1 MDSGDHSRSVVVD
14 RRDTPRGELVLRRA
28 GEHHEVIAN
37 GTFMMDTRDG
47 RSERALVREALAG
60 LADARLLLAGLGV
73 GFSLDEA
80 LHGDGVS
87 DVVVI
92 ELEPAVVEWAG
103 THLRRLNRRGV
114 DDHRVR
120 LVVGDLRRQLGR
132 LGRDFDAICLDVDN
146 GPGWLVHEANAELY
160 SDDGLESLAGLLRP
174 GGRLA
179 VWSSA
184 PDPEFERRLRERFA
198 LVRTVTVDVARGP
211 ADVIYVASTA

>member
-1 MDSGDHSRSVVVD
+1 
-14 RRDTPRGELVLRRA
+14 
-28 GEHHEVIAN
+28 VIAN

-60 LADARLLLAGLGV
+60 LSGARLLLGGLGV

-80 LHGDGVS
+80 LRGDRVS

-103 THLRRLNRRGV
+103 THLRRLNRHGV

-132 LGRDFDAICLDVDN
+132 LGCEFDAICLDVDN

-160 SDDGLESLAGLLRP
+160 NDDGLESLAGLLRP

-179 VWSSA
+179 VWASA

-198 LVRTVTVDVARGP
+198 VVRTVTVDVARGP